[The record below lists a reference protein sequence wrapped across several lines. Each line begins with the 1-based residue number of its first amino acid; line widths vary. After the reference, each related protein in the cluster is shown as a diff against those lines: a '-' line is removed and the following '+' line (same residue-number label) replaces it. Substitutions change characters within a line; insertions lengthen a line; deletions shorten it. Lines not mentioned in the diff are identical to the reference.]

1 LDLDTG
7 TLNTL
12 AEQEAMIWSARN
24 SIQPLRST
32 TFAARM
38 NPDSARQA
46 TLQAFNSFSMRYT
59 GKPLVTRGGAAARR
73 DPRLPSFPGHSGI
86 EEAKCPDSPPETPS
100 SWELVRRKANGS
112 TQVLATGV
120 LYYDLAPDGSVVFS
134 NGGAVDY
141 LPAGTGKAERLFSGR
156 WIELVAVI

>member
-1 LDLDTG
+1 
-7 TLNTL
+7 
-12 AEQEAMIWSARN
+12 MIWSARN